1 MNQAD
6 HKMYFMNDCDKKLKK
21 SLPKQSKNRSVL
33 SSVGYTDTENM
44 SVFV

>member
-21 SLPKQSKNRSVL
+21 SLPKQSKKWISFIFCRI
-33 SSVGYTDTENM
+33 YRH
-44 SVFV
+44 